1 MNIILGLKV
10 NEVESKTGCF
20 PIFKNNNENSFTIS
34 VPCFKNKF
42 QFEARNKQ
50 EKISWIEAF
59 KKISNIIT

>member
-1 MNIILGLKV
+1 MHILGLTV
-10 NEVESKTGCF
+10 NEVESKTECLS
-20 PIFKNNNENSFTIS
+20 IFKNNNENSFTIS
-34 VPCFKNKF
+34 VPCFRKKF